1 VRGGGI
7 PPVATERV
15 RKAMKIKEM
24 EGAPL
29 DDDGEDELVTD

>member
-1 VRGGGI
+1 M
-7 PPVATERV
+7 ERV
-15 RKAMKIKEM
+15 RKTRKIKEM